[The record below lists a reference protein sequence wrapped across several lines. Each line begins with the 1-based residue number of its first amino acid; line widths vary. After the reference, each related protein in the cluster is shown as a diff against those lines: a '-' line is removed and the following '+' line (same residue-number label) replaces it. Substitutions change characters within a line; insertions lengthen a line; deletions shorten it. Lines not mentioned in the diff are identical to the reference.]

1 MNAHMVKQ
9 LILKDW
15 YFLRPAILG
24 YLLIG
29 AVATLLLRAGSEG
42 AFYAGSILLMTV
54 MITVGI
60 HMVMLT
66 VVAERTEHT
75 LAFVMSLPI
84 SPVEYT
90 TAKIV
95 ANVVIFLVPWLAL
108 LLGPI
113 GLIAIVPEIPDG
125 LIPFVA
131 VIMGEIF
138 VSYCLLL
145 AVALVSESQSWA
157 IGAIIVGNLGF
168 QAFLYWVAHL
178 PGVEAAN
185 KSPAL
190 VWHHDIV
197 LLLVG
202 EFVVIALLLGLT
214 FVLQGR
220 KRDFIV

>member
-1 MNAHMVKQ
+1 MNIVMVKH

-15 YFLRPAILG
+15 FFLRPAILA

-29 AVATLLLRAGSEG
+29 AIATLLLRAGSEG
-42 AFYAGSILLMTV
+42 AFFAGSILLITV

-66 VVAERTEHT
+66 VVTERTEHT

-84 SPVEYT
+84 SPTEYT

-95 ANVVIFLVPWLAL
+95 ANVVIFLVPWLLL

-113 GLIAIVPEIPDG
+113 AMIMFVPDIPDG
-125 LIPFVA
+125 LIPFVV

-145 AVALVSESQSWA
+145 AVALVSESQGWA
-157 IGAIIVGNLGF
+157 IGAIITGNLRF
-168 QAFLYWVAHL
+168 QAFLYWVSHI
-178 PGVEAAN
+178 PGVQAAN
-185 KSPAL
+185 QSTSL
-190 VWHHDIV
+190 VWDHSIV
-197 LLLVG
+197 NILIAEIVT
-202 EFVVIALLLGLT
+202 IALLLGVT
-214 FVLQGR
+214 FMLQGR